1 MKQTVKSLTAM
12 LIINRF
18 RAVLACEF
26 RTTTQQTLK
35 FVNIP
40 TTIKILQK
48 IDKIII
54 SIYTISVNFG
64 LWPLRL
70 VLDCLKFYIYR
81 KHQNHIFFH
90 MFQDKNHVWDRKSN
104 QYVFPILL
112 NIGSVT
118 DQEKDE
124 SNFQKQGSTF
134 EEFPLYK
141 VVI

>member
-81 KHQNHIFFH
+81 KHQNHIFFICFRTKI
-90 MFQDKNHVWDRKSN
+90 MFGTEN
-104 QYVFPILL
+104 PI
-112 NIGSVT
+112 
-118 DQEKDE
+118 
-124 SNFQKQGSTF
+124 STF
-134 EEFPLYK
+134 FRYYWTLGRLQIKKKTSPIFRSRDPLLK
-141 VVI
+141 NSHFIKW